1 MPGEGNRRLR
11 MPKSLNAM
19 LEYAKV
25 ILEKVS
31 FDRRLFE
38 KELRKAL
45 VTLIKEE
52 IEALKAWC
60 YEKFG
65 QLHAATLDGCFAR
78 ARLA

>member
-1 MPGEGNRRLR
+1 MWLQVFRTNQPI
-11 MPKSLNAM
+11 NAM
-19 LEYAKV
+19 LEYAKT

-45 VTLIKEE
+45 INLVKEE
-52 IEALKAWC
+52 VQALRAWC

-65 QLHAATLDGCFAR
+65 QVYAAILDRCFAR
-78 ARLA
+78 LQITL